1 LNNLL
6 FQRLS
11 AIRALAEN
19 TQSKNRDST
28 ATGTLAN
35 TGTIGLEAIDACRS
49 NSRVGTVNINN
60 ITNTST
66 TALSLA
72 IESSR
77 AGIKI
82 AAAAAAATTI
92 TRRSSED
99 AGEEDSENWEEL
111 HFREVDLLFWDGKI

>member
-1 LNNLL
+1 L

-11 AIRALAEN
+11 TIRALAKN
-19 TQSKNRDST
+19 TQSKKRDIT
-28 ATGTLAN
+28 TTGTLAN
-35 TGTIGLEAIDACRS
+35 TGTIGLEAINACRS

-66 TALSLA
+66 TALRLA

-82 AAAAAAATTI
+82 AAAAATMAVAATI
-92 TRRSSED
+92 TRRRSD
-99 AGEEDSENWEEL
+99 GAGKEDSENWEEL
-111 HFREVDLLFWDGKI
+111 HFREVD

>member
-1 LNNLL
+1 L

-82 AAAAAAATTI
+82 ASAAAATTI

>member
-1 LNNLL
+1 L
-6 FQRLS
+6 FQRLI
-11 AIRALAEN
+11 AIRALAKN
-19 TQSKNRDST
+19 TQSKKRDIT
-28 ATGTLAN
+28 TTGTLAN
-35 TGTIGLEAIDACRS
+35 TGTIGLEAINACRS

-60 ITNTST
+60 IANTST

-82 AAAAAAATTI
+82 AAAAAAAAAAK
-92 TRRSSED
+92 TRRRSD
-99 AGEEDSENWEEL
+99 GAGKEDSENWEEL